1 MTDYKNF
8 ENLSSQECK
17 ELVGKLFTEINNEDQ
32 IESILLYLSLFTNG
46 ESLKEIYPTL
56 INKKVFYYPEIYRHA
71 DEFIADKLIELV
83 EKNDSNK
90 NHILI
95 CLAWIG
101 TQNVI
106 DFFVESSKNKPKW
119 TKKLY
124 VLPKEYAGQAGWIIE
139 PNGTRRE
146 LISYEVKVLKNKDKV
161 ESEIADFQTFVEHSE
176 DCPFCKS
183 KLTTVFST
191 QIDNQLTDFV
201 TCLLCGCYEPI
212 FMRIDE
218 NGRSTWH
225 NKNKKW
231 EHFDDSMEMDSVVPN
246 TLVLTDEKRKPE
258 YSISQFVEISKSQ
271 IGGYPTW
278 IQDAEYLK
286 CPDCGETMNF
296 VGQIDFEDVEEYGEG
311 IYYFQHCKKC
321 SITGTNYQQ
330 T

>member
-1 MTDYKNF
+1 M
-8 ENLSSQECK
+8 
-17 ELVGKLFTEINNEDQ
+17 
-32 IESILLYLSLFTNG
+32 SLFTDG

-56 INKKVFYYPEIYRHA
+56 IAKKIFYYPEIYRHA
-71 DEFIADKLIELV
+71 DESIADKLIDLV

-101 TQNVI
+101 TQNVVA
-106 DFFVESSKNKPKW
+106 FFVDSSENRPKW

-124 VLPKEYAGQAGWIIE
+124 VLPKEYADQAGWIIE
-139 PNGTRRE
+139 KNGTPRE
-146 LISYEVKVLKNKDKV
+146 LISKEVSVLQNKDKA
-161 ESEIADFQTFVEHSE
+161 ESVNQDFQTFVEHSE
-176 DCPFCKS
+176 NCPFCKS

-191 QIDNQLTDFV
+191 QIDNKNTEFS

-218 NGRSTWH
+218 NGKSIWH
-225 NKNKKW
+225 DKNKKW
-231 EHFDDSMEMDSVVPN
+231 EHFDDSMEMDSIAPN

-258 YSISQFVEISKSQ
+258 YTISQFVEISKSQ
-271 IGGYPTW
+271 IGGFPTW

-286 CPDCGETMNF
+286 CPDCEETMDF
-296 VGQIDFEDVEEYGEG
+296 IGQIDFEDVEEYGEG
-311 IYYFQHCKKC
+311 IYFFQHCKNC
-321 SITGTNYQQ
+321 NLTGANYQQ